1 MEYNYSFIDKMRVSS
16 IVALVFMVLLYA
28 CKNRE
33 CSEAELTDFI
43 GAVQELQ
50 NAEDYAQM
58 EKSCVHVRDE
68 YVAIRNN
75 HIGTVS
81 KNRIMNLLGK
91 PEVVTCNSICYSF
104 SEKDC
109 SFGIS
114 LEFEFDRSDNVINC
128 TIVNYV
134 E

>member
-1 MEYNYSFIDKMRVSS
+1 MMVDDGMKALSLFILVL
-16 IVALVFMVLLYA
+16 ALFLNG
-28 CKNRE
+28 CEKRE
-33 CSEAELTDFI
+33 CSEVELADFI
-43 GAVQELQ
+43 GAVHELQ
-50 NAEDYAQM
+50 DAEDYAQM
-58 EKSCVHVRDE
+58 RKSCVNVRDE
-68 YVAIRNN
+68 FVAIRNN

-81 KNRIMNLLGK
+81 KNRIMNLLGN

-128 TIVNYV
+128 TIWNYV